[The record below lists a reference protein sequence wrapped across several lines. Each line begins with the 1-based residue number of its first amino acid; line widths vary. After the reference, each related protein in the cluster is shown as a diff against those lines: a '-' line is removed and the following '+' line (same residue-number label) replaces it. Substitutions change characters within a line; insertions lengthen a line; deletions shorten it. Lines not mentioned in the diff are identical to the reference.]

1 MRKCFNI
8 QFKQRDGKDKGS
20 PMQSVSEEPD
30 LFELMLVAFEVAVKR
45 SLQDENERLGSI
57 AVIEQIG

>member
-20 PMQSVSEEPD
+20 PMQAVSEEPD

-45 SLQDENERLGSI
+45 SL
-57 AVIEQIG
+57 